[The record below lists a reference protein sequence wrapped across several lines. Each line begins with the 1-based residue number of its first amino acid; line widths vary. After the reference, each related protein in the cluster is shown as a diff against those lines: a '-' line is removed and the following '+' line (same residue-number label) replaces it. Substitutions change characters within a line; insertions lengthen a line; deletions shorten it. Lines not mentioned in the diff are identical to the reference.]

1 MIELNLSKSTKITDT
16 QRAYSLSQWGYEL
29 EMADIFR
36 SCNDKDFSKR
46 SRDLS
51 SGIIVVN

>member
-36 SCNDKDFSKR
+36 SCNDKGFFETIKGSQQ
-46 SRDLS
+46 RDNS
-51 SGIIVVN
+51 C